1 MIIIKSVAKLLYQEL
16 SVSSKK
22 YYLLEKKEKKKWK
35 EKNKKFRHLTKN
47 WKEKDGLVY
56 SKIKQ
61 KIGKIVGGGGRI
73 NGFGKEKL

>member
-1 MIIIKSVAKLLYQEL
+1 MIIIKSVTKLLYQEL

-35 EKNKKFRHLTKN
+35 EENKKFKYLTKN
-47 WKEKDGLVY
+47 WEEKDGLVY